1 MIQLIVDG
9 IINDEDN
16 NEGSRNDMELA
27 VNLLLWV
34 SIPSLYP
41 LDKSTTL
48 TFDIAYVFATNR
60 KMEYAPDKP
69 LKILLHLDA
78 TKLKESLAE

>member
-9 IINDEDN
+9 TVIGEDN
-16 NEGSRNDMELA
+16 NEGSGNGMELTA
-27 VNLLLWV
+27 ILLLWV
-34 SIPSLYP
+34 SLPSLYP